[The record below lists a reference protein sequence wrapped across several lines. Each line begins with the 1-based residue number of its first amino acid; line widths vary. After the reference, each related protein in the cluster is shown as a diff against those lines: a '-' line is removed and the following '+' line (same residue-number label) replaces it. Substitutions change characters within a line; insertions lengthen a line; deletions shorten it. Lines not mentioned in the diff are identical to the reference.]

1 METTPDKLAAIHL
14 KISEART
21 KLKQQFDE
29 EDDKLKSQLDI
40 VNEQI
45 SALLNEMGMDG
56 AKTHEGTIMRTKSQ
70 LFWPSDWDAMYQFV
84 LDRGLVNLLE
94 RRIHQTNMKEYL
106 ENHSDIPQGL
116 NVTTKYKISV
126 RRPRMRE

>member
-14 KISEART
+14 KITEARS

-29 EDDKLKSQLDI
+29 DDAKLKAQLDI

-45 SALLNEMGMDG
+45 SAVLNELGMDG
-56 AKTHEGTIMRTKSQ
+56 AKTHEGTITRTKSQ
-70 LFWPSDWDAMYQFV
+70 LYWPSDWDAMYQFV

-106 ENHSDIPQGL
+106 ENHSEVPQGL
-116 NVTTKYKISV
+116 NVTTKFKITV
-126 RRPRMRE
+126 RKPKRGE